1 MFSENLENQNI
12 LAESGV
18 RDLGVEKVSGKIK
31 TKQKKN
37 TGWTAKAEKGKQHG
51 ISVLM
56 FLSFY

>member
-31 TKQKKN
+31 TKQKKKHRMN
-37 TGWTAKAEKGKQHG
+37 CQSRKR
-51 ISVLM
+51 
-56 FLSFY
+56 

>member
-31 TKQKKN
+31 TKQKK
-37 TGWTAKAEKGKQHG
+37 TQDELPKQKKVN
-51 ISVLM
+51 SM
-56 FLSFY
+56 AFLS

>member
-18 RDLGVEKVSGKIK
+18 RDLGVEKVSGEK
-31 TKQKKN
+31 KKN

>member
-1 MFSENLENQNI
+1 MFTENLENQNI
-12 LAESGV
+12 LADSGV
-18 RDLGVEKVSGKIK
+18 RDLGVEKVSGEKK
-31 TKQKKN
+31 KKN

>member
-37 TGWTAKAEKGKQHG
+37 TG
-51 ISVLM
+51 
-56 FLSFY
+56 